1 MNAPNPTSQKKSR
14 QKTLARGEVN
24 DFYSD
29 GTGYILLVN
38 SAILPECARNFSLK
52 SSCSAFSPSSE
63 LQHFPS
69 FRLYP
74 HSTLFLTPSV
84 KSGLLFLD
92 CTCSGCSMSFRG
104 HKIIK
109 VPQRTE
115 TERQHQPRTATLT
128 APSNPV
134 LRNLSHY
141 RTGGGVGVG
150 GGFIIFF
157 TLKNKSVKLKTTSKL
172 HVKPTSA

>member
-1 MNAPNPTSQKKSR
+1 MLLTPPPKRKPDK
-14 QKTLARGEVN
+14 KTLARGEVN

-63 LQHFPS
+63 LQHLPS

-115 TERQHQPRTATLT
+115 TGRQHQPRTDGHTHC
-128 APSNPV
+128 P
-134 LRNLSHY
+134 
-141 RTGGGVGVG
+141 
-150 GGFIIFF
+150 
-157 TLKNKSVKLKTTSKL
+157 K
-172 HVKPTSA
+172 